1 MADYTMEQRIEELER
16 RKQEALHA
24 GTERSIERQQEKGKL
39 LARERIDFFSTQVHS
54 MSLTCLPGT
63 VRTKLVWK
71 RDHIQMALLLAG
83 ELLMAAKFLFLVK
96 TSR

>member
-39 LARERIDFFSTQVHS
+39 LARERIDYLLDL
-54 MSLTCLPGT
+54 SLI
-63 VRTKLVWK
+63 
-71 RDHIQMALLLAG
+71 HI
-83 ELLMAAKFLFLVK
+83 
-96 TSR
+96 